1 MKEDYLWDKT
11 GEPDPEIQQLEEILG
26 TLRYQPKPLELPQ
39 EVPAPRQRRNH
50 FPLVAIAASVLLALV
65 AAGVWLRV
73 RTQGESQPN
82 QAQVSAA
89 PQPPE
94 KTPGAIGPTTP
105 DKPASEDIVA
115 VKNEEQIRKNQEQV
129 SKGLEQVSKDQEQV
143 RKRGLPPLRRRY
155 TNPEREEAL
164 AAKQQVM
171 LALRLASEKLNL
183 VHKKTQNTT
192 PSNQIKNQHRV
203 G

>member
-26 TLRYQPKPLELPQ
+26 ALRYQPKPLEIPQ
-39 EVPAPRQRRNH
+39 DVLAPRPRRNH
-50 FPLVAIAASVLLALV
+50 FPLLAIAASVLLALV

-73 RTQGESQPN
+73 RTHSESPKQ
-82 QAQVSAA
+82 QASVETGTPRANEKPAETPKPPVNKSAA
-89 PQPPE
+89 NPSLFAA
-94 KTPGAIGPTTP
+94 KKSYG
-105 DKPASEDIVA
+105 KRSASSV
-115 VKNEEQIRKNQEQV
+115 
-129 SKGLEQVSKDQEQV
+129 LP
-143 RKRGLPPLRRRY
+143 KR
-155 TNPEREEAL
+155 EREEAL

-171 LALRLASEKLNL
+171 LALRLASEKLSL
-183 VHKKTQNTT
+183 VHKKTQNPA

>member
-26 TLRYQPKPLELPQ
+26 TLRYQPRPLELPRDLLT
-39 EVPAPRQRRNH
+39 PRQRRNH
-50 FPLVAIAASVLLALV
+50 FPLLAIAASVLLALL

-73 RTQGESQPN
+73 RSRSESPAQ
-82 QAQVSAA
+82 QASVETVTPRAEEKATPQSPVNKSA
-89 PQPPE
+89 
-94 KTPGAIGPTTP
+94 
-105 DKPASEDIVA
+105 V
-115 VKNEEQIRKNQEQV
+115 N
-129 SKGLEQVSKDQEQV
+129 
-143 RKRGLPPLRRRY
+143 PPLLTAKKSYGKRSAPSVLPKR
-155 TNPEREEAL
+155 EREEAL

-171 LALRLASEKLNL
+171 LALRLASEKLSL
-183 VHKKTQNTT
+183 VHKKTHTTT